1 MLANNELMAAS
12 AAARRTRIAAVL
24 ATDSRVRFA
33 RLAGGLRES
42 GTVQPGRPC
51 VAVFVDPSADAKEA
65 GSELAALL
73 AADAGTAGL
82 DVAVLNTM
90 DLDHAGLVLSGGEL
104 LLDRDR
110 AARIEFEVRAS
121 GAHFDFRES
130 GRVFLRERAERPYAD
145 VVTGK
150 LAMLDEYIRRLREYE
165 GLATEEYAAD
175 WKAQCVVERTLE
187 VAIGLCIGVM
197 RHALAERGLR
207 EPSTYRETFAI
218 ARDAGLVE
226 PGLAASLMRM
236 CGFRNVLAHEGTDVD
251 AAVVAGI
258 LRTGVADFV
267 RFRDAASRL

>member
-1 MLANNELMAAS
+1 
-12 AAARRTRIAAVL
+12 
-24 ATDSRVRFA
+24 
-33 RLAGGLRES
+33 
-42 GTVQPGRPC
+42 
-51 VAVFVDPSADAKEA
+51 
-65 GSELAALL
+65 
-73 AADAGTAGL
+73 
-82 DVAVLNTM
+82 
-90 DLDHAGLVLSGGEL
+90 
-104 LLDRDR
+104 
-110 AARIEFEVRAS
+110 
-121 GAHFDFRES
+121 
-130 GRVFLRERAERPYAD
+130 
-145 VVTGK
+145 
-150 LAMLDEYIRRLREYE
+150 MLDEYIRRLREYE
-165 GLATEEYAAD
+165 GLAIEEYAAD

-236 CGFRNVLAHEGTDVD
+236 CGFRNVLAHEGTDAD